1 MIKDFEQFMK
11 TSMTIMRS
19 VGCDVDNAAVILP
32 IKVAAILFKN
42 LLKMFSS
49 KNDNVELVE
58 FSGFAFLK
66 LIMDKF

>member
-1 MIKDFEQFMK
+1 
-11 TSMTIMRS
+11 MTIMRS

-32 IKVAAILFKN
+32 IKVAAILLKN
-42 LLKMFSS
+42 LLKMFPS
-49 KNDNVELVE
+49 KNDNVELAE